1 MVIDVAVFTPS
12 APVWH
17 IQGHSL
23 HIHHGRRH
31 CALVRSNSSD
41 LPQRN
46 TKGDGR
52 HDDAA
57 QGWRTITRKHTSAAS
72 GAKIQSHNAMQC
84 WSLCSASVRTQPRK
98 DNKETTIKMVFSFP
112 PEERVPFSQPRKDD
126 GARRCGEGT
135 FSVPQ
140 HACDGKTQQSKV
152 CCHGSFFIP
161 STGPISGSHKQ
172 EK

>member
-1 MVIDVAVFTPS
+1 MVIDVVVFTPS

-23 HIHHGRRH
+23 HIHHGQRH

-41 LPQRN
+41 WPPRN
-46 TKGDGR
+46 TKGDWR

-57 QGWRTITRKHTSAAS
+57 RRRRTITRKHTSAAS
-72 GAKIQSHNAMQC
+72 GAKIQSHNAMQR
-84 WSLCSASVRTQPRK
+84 WRLCSASARAQPRK

-112 PEERVPFSQPRKDD
+112 PEERVPFSPQPRKDD

-140 HACDGKTQQSKV
+140 RPCDGKTKRSQKHNPLLRNHDGGGRQ
-152 CCHGSFFIP
+152 
-161 STGPISGSHKQ
+161 
-172 EK
+172 